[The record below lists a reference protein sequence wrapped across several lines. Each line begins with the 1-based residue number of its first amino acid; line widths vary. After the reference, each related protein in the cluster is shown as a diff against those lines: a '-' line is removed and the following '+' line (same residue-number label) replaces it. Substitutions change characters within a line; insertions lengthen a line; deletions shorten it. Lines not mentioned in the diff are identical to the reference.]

1 MSCFGANWSRVKHYY
16 SLQIFSVKHPVSEL
30 WPYWTNNTCVPTT
43 NPNGTC
49 TLGYLPKYVIMA
61 TKKEHIK
68 AGIDFAR
75 TNNIRV
81 LIRNTGHDFLGRSTG
96 YGSLAINTH
105 SFKDISFTTSY
116 SGPGSYRGGAAIVGA
131 GIQSRELYGAAA
143 KQNPPVV
150 VVGGECP
157 VCSSFFYFLFGTD
170 KVSLRLLDGQEVISR
185 EVATARWQLSMAWV
199 STTSLGFR

>member
-1 MSCFGANWSRVKHYY
+1 MEQIGVDWSTITHYNL
-16 SLQIFSVKHPVSEL
+16 SSVNHPVSEL

-157 VCSSFFYFLFGTD
+157 VCFLPVFLIFSSILIRCILDCWMGGRLYPGRWTRSVGNFLWHG
-170 KVSLRLLDGQEVISR
+170 
-185 EVATARWQLSMAWV
+185 
-199 STTSLGFR
+199 